1 MIWAR
6 QQSAF
11 GLFTGLLN
19 LRLAYLDAR
28 PLETLTAMQS
38 PDKCAD
44 TIAQAMLLTPPPMAW
59 RVQDNGVFT
68 LPARN
73 T

>member
-1 MIWAR
+1 MIRPR

-11 GLFTGLLN
+11 RLFTGLLN

-59 RVQDNGVFT
+59 RIQDNGVFT